1 MIILNAKIIMKF
13 ILLSLL
19 LVLSGCSSST
29 ADITTTKSMGHSM
42 DHSMHS
48 MAEITSEKQFIQ
60 EMIPHH
66 EEAITSSQELLKLTK
81 DPKMIAFLNGVITL
95 QQSEIDQM
103 KQWHLDWFAT
113 EYESTG
119 TYAPMMTPLSGKSIK
134 EAQTTY
140 AADMIQH
147 HLAAIKMANQLLELD
162 PRIELETFASNII
175 SVQADEIEKL
185 KQFL

>member
-1 MIILNAKIIMKF
+1 MKF
-13 ILLSLL
+13 FLLSIL
-19 LVLSGCSSST
+19 LVLTGCSSST
-29 ADITTTKSMGHSM
+29 SDVISTKKLETNM

-48 MAEITSEKQFIQ
+48 MATVTSEKQFIQ

-66 EEAITSSQELLKLTK
+66 EEAVISSQELIQMTK

-103 KQWHLDWFAT
+103 KKWHLDWFNSD
-113 EYESTG
+113 YQPSG
-119 TYAPMMTPLSGKSIK
+119 KYMGMMTSLQGKSVS
-134 EAQTTY
+134 EAESTY

-185 KQFL
+185 KDFL